1 MKTLKIMLVNRVLF
15 IVFLTG
21 LFNCCEKGMD
31 NIKLPS
37 LTTVEIT
44 DFLQSNAVS
53 GGIITSDG
61 GNLIIN
67 RGVCW
72 STVQNPTI
80 VDSKTI
86 DGSGD
91 GSFSSEMTGL
101 IPNTKYY
108 VRAYAT
114 NSIGTE
120 YGNEISFTTL
130 KPFPEPGSTV
140 KDFDNNTYH
149 PIVIGRQVWLIEN
162 LRTAHYN
169 NGQPII
175 QVAGNYDDGG
185 CWDFNDNPETSNIY
199 GKLYN
204 YFAITD
210 SRGICPIG
218 YRIPTEED
226 WIILTEYLGGNFIA
240 GGKLKHAS
248 LDYWKSPNDGAT
260 NESGFSALGAGFR
273 EMDGT
278 FQAFGYTCYFWSSTA
293 PPTSSQASAL
303 GLGYAEKTCGI
314 NSAGYKR
321 AGFSVRCIMEPY
333 DAKD

>member
-1 MKTLKIMLVNRVLF
+1 MKTLKIKLVSRILF

-21 LFNCCEKGMD
+21 LFYCCKKEKD
-31 NIKLPS
+31 NFNLPS
-37 LTTVEIT
+37 LTTGEIT
-44 DFLQSNAVS
+44 DFLQSNAVC
-53 GGIITSDG
+53 GGIIESDG
-61 GNLIIN
+61 GDLVIN

-72 STVQNPTI
+72 STEQNPTI
-80 VDSKTI
+80 ADKKTT

-91 GSFSSEMTGL
+91 GSFSSEITGL

-114 NSIGTE
+114 NSLGTE

-140 KDFDNNTYH
+140 TDVDNNTYH
-149 PIVIGRQVWLIEN
+149 SIVIGRQVWLIEN

-175 QVAGNYDDGG
+175 QAEGNYDDGG
-185 CWDFNDNPETSNIY
+185 CWDFNDDPEINETY

-204 YFAITD
+204 YFAVTD
-210 SRGICPIG
+210 SRGICPVG

-226 WIILTEYLGGNFIA
+226 WIILSEYLGGNSVA
-240 GGKLKHAS
+240 GGSLKHAS
-248 LDYWKSPNDGAT
+248 LDYWKSPNEGAT

-293 PPTSSQASAL
+293 IPTSSQASSF
-303 GLGYAEKTCGI
+303 GLGYGDKTCGI
-314 NSAGYKR
+314 NSVGSKR
-321 AGFSVRCIMEPY
+321 AGLSVRCIMEPY